1 MTILTMA
8 KKAGRKDSKKS
19 TWELSDSNFLAVA
32 LIALVGMLASALL
45 LYKNNIQT
53 QLTSQPKTVVID
65 LMAQNSSGE
74 SGTATLT
81 EFNGKTT
88 VTLKMAGFPKGVTQ
102 PAHIHSGSCPT
113 PGEVEYPL
121 EFPLNGDSV
130 TTLDVTLNELKAQEP
145 LAINVHK
152 SGTQASVYV
161 SCGNLSL

>member
-1 MTILTMA
+1 MA
-8 KKAGRKDSKKS
+8 RKAVKSKGRSKKS

-53 QLTSQPKTVVID
+53 QLANEPKTAVVE
-65 LMAQNSSGE
+65 LAAQNGSGE

-81 EFNGKTT
+81 ETNGKTT
-88 VTLKMAGFPKGVTQ
+88 VVLKMSGFPKGVSQ
-102 PAHIHSGSCPT
+102 PAHIHLGSCPK
-113 PGEVEYPL
+113 PGEVKYPL
-121 EFPLNGDSV
+121 EFPLNGDSS
-130 TTLDVTLNELKAQEP
+130 TTLDVTLAQLKSMEP